1 MENNKS
7 AKLSA
12 VGRKKFHINFID
24 IILILIILLT
34 AAILGYVILSP
45 DIKKSSNDPVTIQY
59 EVEIPHLRE
68 EWKNNVEIGDSFIE
82 LTTQKRIG
90 TVVDIRYSPE
100 IFTGVNL
107 PTGELVYTNY
117 TDYLTM
123 IITVEAEAGYG
134 EVGYDINGYGI
145 QIGPVI
151 QFRVPGLCYEGACKS
166 IDVIEGVAV
175 NDGK

>member
-100 IFTGVNL
+100 IFTGVK
-107 PTGELVYTNY
+107 
-117 TDYLTM
+117 
-123 IITVEAEAGYG
+123 
-134 EVGYDINGYGI
+134 
-145 QIGPVI
+145 IGRAHV
-151 QFRVPGLCYEGACKS
+151 
-166 IDVIEGVAV
+166 
-175 NDGK
+175 